1 MFRVILVVLTVAV
14 TIFALAD
21 CARTPSDQLPAKIPK
36 PLWLLLILV
45 FTPIGG
51 LGWILVSRVMQ
62 AEARGGQLNR
72 GIWYSDESAIK
83 LLSRS
88 HSPAEPEI
96 VAPDNDP
103 EFLWKLERELQRKRR
118 EQKKAAEETS
128 EPSDETSTNPQG
140 EDDERYH
147 VDEPPSADS
156 PS

>member
-36 PLWLLLILV
+36 ALWLLLILV

-83 LLSRS
+83 LPSRS
-88 HSPAEPEI
+88 YSPAEPEI
-96 VAPDNDP
+96 IAPDNDP

-118 EQKKAAEETS
+118 EQQKATDDHAARKDKAETDPTHEGDELGS
-128 EPSDETSTNPQG
+128 EDET
-140 EDDERYH
+140 
-147 VDEPPSADS
+147 PSADS